1 MFGMRSFHKTLQ
13 VTRPIFWLP
22 LAQPMKPSYTQLGT
36 IDAPTDYVHALAFST
51 NGRYLASATNDNKLR
66 VYNVQ
71 RSFMTVWEEETH
83 HPCTVVVW
91 RENALFVGSMDG
103 NVLCCYPSKNWLLF
117 QRKSD
122 LIYKTD
128 DAIHAIEFNQRGDF
142 LLVCAGADV
151 FLFEKRVYFV
161 VVKDLMNSS
170 LTYRAVSGRWAYR
183 DYLPRPDPF
192 GEYDDGDIYPII
204 ATGAHFLDDA
214 NQCLIG
220 YLYNGFWR
228 FSLEKWE
235 SINVWGPDYSFD
247 SKDPRRHYGRIAAS
261 AKSPDSKS
269 IVATDA
275 CLGLQW
281 FKVTSER
288 LKSMST
294 TYHPQNLASNI
305 PLPVLFINQ
314 GAAVIVGSTTGC
326 ALIMDTKR
334 AERIQALKHGND
346 RTWVTALAYVEP
358 TGCSR
363 MIATGDGNRGKQT
376 RIVVWVEDQ
385 KGRSSRFVKLWGIT
399 RKISIHFLTLMRI
412 SFILMGIIST
422 LSWLCPAQ
430 WREVIGLGSLLGNVS
445 GYTLNLMPEIPRSTS
460 TAIPTP
466 TSTPLKTKAKEFI
479 DTFGELMVEDGD

>member
-1 MFGMRSFHKTLQ
+1 
-13 VTRPIFWLP
+13 
-22 LAQPMKPSYTQLGT
+22 
-36 IDAPTDYVHALAFST
+36 
-51 NGRYLASATNDNKLR
+51 
-66 VYNVQ
+66 
-71 RSFMTVWEEETH
+71 
-83 HPCTVVVW
+83 
-91 RENALFVGSMDG
+91 MDG

-117 QRKSD
+117 QQKSD

-151 FLFEKRVYFV
+151 FLFEK
-161 VVKDLMNSS
+161 L
-170 LTYRAVSGRWAYR
+170 SGRWAYR

-204 ATGAHFLDDA
+204 ATGAHFLDDSD
-214 NQCLIG
+214 QCLIG

-235 SINVWGPDYSFD
+235 SINVWGPDYLFD

-314 GAAVIVGSTTGC
+314 GEAVIVGSTTGC
-326 ALIMDTKR
+326 ALILDTKR

-346 RTWVTALAYVEP
+346 RTWVTALAYVES
-358 TGCSR
+358 TGRSR

-385 KGRSSRFVKLWGIT
+385 KGRSWRFIKLWGIT

-412 SFILMGIIST
+412 SFILVGIIST

-430 WREVIGLGSLLGNVS
+430 WREVIGLGHLLGNVS
-445 GYTLNLMPEIPRSTS
+445 GYTLNFMPEIPRSTS